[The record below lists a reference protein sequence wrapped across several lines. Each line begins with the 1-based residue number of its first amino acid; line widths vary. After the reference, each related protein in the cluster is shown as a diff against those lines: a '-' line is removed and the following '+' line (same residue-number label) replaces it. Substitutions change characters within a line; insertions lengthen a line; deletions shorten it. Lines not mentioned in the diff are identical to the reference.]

1 MQPQIFERFQE
12 LVYREA
18 GIALRE
24 GKGALV
30 AARIA
35 KRMRDLGLEDE
46 HEYLGYL
53 EADDDGTE
61 MVHFLDAITTNFT
74 NFYRE
79 SDHFDFLAGEA
90 KEWGRQAA
98 RERRVWCAAAATGEE
113 PYTIAMT
120 LREALRGT
128 KTDFRLLATDISRRA
143 LEFAAHGSYEESR
156 LAQVPAA
163 LRKRYFAPTPPAA
176 RGEQK
181 FVVDPALAERILWKR
196 LNLSTPP
203 FPLRGELDAIFCR
216 NVMIYFD
223 DPVRRRLV
231 NELVRLLRPGGV
243 LVIAHSETLGGSRT
257 DVEMIRPSV
266 YRKGAP

>member
-1 MQPQIFERFQE
+1 MQPQVFERFQE

-46 HEYLGYL
+46 REYLGYL
-53 EADDDGTE
+53 ESDGDGTE

-74 NFYRE
+74 SFYRE
-79 SDHFDFLAGEA
+79 SDHFGFLADEA
-90 KEWGRQAA
+90 KEWGRSGA

-128 KTDFRLLATDISRRA
+128 ATDFRLLATDISRRA

-163 LRKRYFAPTPPAA
+163 LRKRYFAPYGATA
-176 RGEQK
+176 RGERS
-181 FVVDPALAERILWKR
+181 FVVDPSLSDRILWKR
-196 LNLSTPP
+196 LNLSAPP

-223 DPVRRRLV
+223 HPVRQRLV
-231 NELVRLLRPGGV
+231 SELVRLLRPGGL
-243 LVIAHSETLGGSRT
+243 LVVAHSETLGGLRS
-257 DVEMIRPSV
+257 DVKMIRPSV
-266 YRKGAP
+266 YRKEAP